1 MLFLNITRN
10 EAKIPE
16 VIGGG
21 VLGWFRLTDFSFE
34 NFHDK
39 KTLMGKI
46 IIRTVEPF
54 DR

>member
-16 VIGGG
+16 VIEGG

-34 NFHDK
+34 NFHEKENSHRKDK
-39 KTLMGKI
+39 HQNSRG
-46 IIRTVEPF
+46 F
-54 DR
+54 